1 MRLDEWCKKYNVNS
15 TSTVYGQMIEFV
27 QAPEGEDNL
36 KLLELESLE
45 DFKINNKVVVNR
57 VCIISLHPVQRK
69 RKGPV
74 PGSKPSKAIG
84 ILKAVS
90 PEGFCQ
96 SIYARK
102 QKQKERRE
110 LKQKEKEG

>member
-1 MRLDEWCKKYNVNS
+1 MRLDEWCKKYNVTA
-15 TSTVYGQMIEFV
+15 TSTLYGQMLEFI
-27 QAPEGEDNL
+27 QAPNGEDNL
-36 KLLELESLE
+36 KLMELESLE

-96 SIYARK
+96 SVYARK
-102 QKQKERRE
+102 QKQKERKACR
-110 LKQKEKEG
+110 QEGKS